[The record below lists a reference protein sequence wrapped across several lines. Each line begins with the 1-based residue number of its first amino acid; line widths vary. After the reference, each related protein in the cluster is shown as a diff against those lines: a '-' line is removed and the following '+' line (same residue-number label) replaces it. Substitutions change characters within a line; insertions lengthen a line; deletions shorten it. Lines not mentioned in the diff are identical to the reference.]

1 MKIGDVVKVYQR
13 PYTREDYEGEA
24 VVRRITRKERDGD
37 LILYRTIVNFPEDG
51 PDQVVE
57 RLIVEDT
64 AGILA
69 LAAAAR
75 GGEAAR

>member
-1 MKIGDVVKVYQR
+1 M
-13 PYTREDYEGEA
+13 
-24 VVRRITRKERDGD
+24 RRITHRERDGAETE
-37 LILYRTIVNFPEDG
+37 YRCIVNFPEDG